1 MVRSKWTIF
10 NLLTAVA
17 LMTTATIATCDHGL
31 VAKLKRVIMERDLYP
46 RQWGRGP
53 VAMERKK
60 LVAQGLL
67 SKYAKPGEVPPNVS
81 ETSKR

>member
-1 MVRSKWTIF
+1 
-10 NLLTAVA
+10 
-17 LMTTATIATCDHGL
+17 
-31 VAKLKRVIMERDLYP
+31 MERDLYP

-67 SKYAKPGEVPPNVS
+67 SKYAKAGEVPPKVPA
-81 ETSKR
+81 SKSPIQDLKVEADLEEEQVPPK